1 MASEGVELPAAALK
15 AIQRGVPAD
24 KVLMPSIDLTPKQR
38 KFVQA
43 IAEGSTKR
51 DAYLQAYDTNGNPKQ
66 VGVEAWAVAN
76 HPKVTKAIEQQQ
88 AVERLRYSQNPL
100 QIRSFL
106 VDSLQHIAR
115 TAKKDS
121 DRLGALRMLGQ
132 LADVSAF
139 ETRSVVTHQSGSDT
153 TAKLREKLARLGG
166 VIDVEAHART
176 DAHEREHPPAH
187 AQAHEGDPTLGGEG
201 QSGQGAGGGAR
212 SNNPHVP
219 ANHSSHPHVPNTL
232 TPNLQDGLT
241 PNLQDPHPLLK
252 STIPPMG
259 GITSEEA
266 PMEKEVGSHGGGKK
280 KKERPI
286 WEDPKRWYAETMG
299 EVPKIEWQPREE
311 ARDEVQ
317 KRLGDVE

>member
-1 MASEGVELPAAALK
+1 MASARSALPDRALK
-15 AIQRGVPAD
+15 ALQKGIPAD
-24 KVLMPSIDLTPKQR
+24 KVLTPGLNLTPQEKQ
-38 KFVQA
+38 FVQA
-43 IAEGSTKR
+43 IAEGASKR
-51 DAYLQAYDTNGNPKQ
+51 DAYIEAYEPQGSSRSTTTAAWRVAERKDVKQAI
-66 VGVEAWAVAN
+66 AVQEG
-76 HPKVTKAIEQQQ
+76 IQ
-88 AVERLRYSQNPL
+88 RLRYSQNPL
-100 QIRSFL
+100 QIREFV
-106 VDSLQHIAR
+106 VDSLQHEAR
-115 TAKKDS
+115 TAQKPG
-121 DRLGALRMLGQ
+121 DRLRALELLGK
-132 LADVSAF
+132 LADVAAF
-139 ETRSVVTHQSGSDT
+139 ETRSVVTHERAGDT
-153 TAKLREKLARLGG
+153 TARLREKLARLGG

-176 DAHEREHPPAH
+176 DAQGREA
-187 AQAHEGDPTLGGEG
+187 DPTLGGEG
-201 QSGQGAGGGAR
+201 QSGQGAGGRAR

-219 ANHSSHPHVPNTL
+219 TNHSSHPHVPETL

-266 PMEKEVGSHGGGKK
+266 PMEKEVGSHSGGKK

>member
-1 MASEGVELPAAALK
+1 MASEASELPPAAVR
-15 AIQRGVPAD
+15 AIGRGVPAD
-24 KVLMPSIDLTPKQR
+24 RVLMPHVDLTPKQR

-106 VDSLQHIAR
+106 VDSLQHLAR

-121 DRLGALRMLGQ
+121 DRLQALRMLGQ

-153 TAKLREKLARLGG
+153 TARLREKLARLGG
-166 VIDVEAHART
+166 VIDVA
-176 DAHEREHPPAH
+176 AHEHTREHPPAH
-187 AQAHEGDPTLGGEG
+187 AQAHEDDPTVGGEG

-212 SNNPHVP
+212 SNNPHQRSDNSTDAP
-219 ANHSSHPHVPNTL
+219 EE
-232 TPNLQDGLT
+232 
-241 PNLQDPHPLLK
+241 DPHPLLK
-252 STIPPMG
+252 STIPPAG
-259 GITSEEA
+259 GITTEEA
-266 PMEKEVGSHGGGKK
+266 PIEEEVGSHKGGRK

-311 ARDEVQ
+311 AREEVQ
-317 KRLGDVE
+317 RRLNESGEDGQ